1 MPKSA
6 TSARRSGRAAPM
18 APDDRRRAIVDVV
31 VPLLLRHGDAVT
43 TKQIAEAAGIAEGTI
58 FRVFPDKAALLM
70 ATAEETMNP
79 ATGRAEL
86 DAALEGVTD
95 LRERVRVTTERL
107 HARSERVMAVM
118 IALRGVWMSQAHEH
132 PQERPPGPPQ
142 FILDANRALLET
154 LTAVFEPHRAELT
167 VEPRTAALLLRT
179 LVLGSRHPGAEQ
191 EQMLTADEIADALL
205 DGIRSHPAQEED

>member
-1 MPKSA
+1 MTRS
-6 TSARRSGRAAPM
+6 SRRTGRATPM

-79 ATGRAEL
+79 ATARAEIV
-86 DAALEGVTD
+86 AALEGVTD
-95 LRERVRVTTERL
+95 LRERVRLTTERL

-118 IALRGVWMSQAHEH
+118 IALRGVWMSSGPEH
-132 PQERPPGPPQ
+132 RHDRPPGPPP
-142 FILDANRALLET
+142 FIVEANRALLET

-179 LVLGSRHPGAEQ
+179 LVLGSRHPGADEA
-191 EQMLTADEIADALL
+191 QMLTPDEIADALL
-205 DGIRSHPAQEED
+205 DGIRDRSAQEED